1 MEIYKKSIT
10 ELSELLKRKEL
21 SAVEMTKYFLKRIN
35 LHDSKLN
42 SFISIDENFAIDQA
56 KLADKLILEGKN
68 SILTGIPIAHKDLFS
83 TKGIK
88 TTCASKMLENYT
100 PPFDAT
106 IVSKFAKAG
115 MVSIGKT
122 NMDEFA
128 MGSSNES
135 SYFGPVK
142 NPWDLKKVPGGSSG
156 GSATAVAARLTPVAT
171 GTDTGGSIRQPASFC
186 GLTGLKPT
194 YGTVSRYGM
203 IAYASSLDQGGPIA
217 KTAQDCALLFDE
229 MKGYDSND
237 PTSNFKFNKDKIE
250 LNFQKQNAKNITIG
264 IPKEYFSKDLDK
276 KISDVLNKSIETFN
290 RLGFNFKEVSLPNHN
305 YTIPAYYIIAS
316 AEASSNLS
324 RYDGIKFGHRC
335 DEPKSLEDLY
345 LRTRKEGFGK
355 EVKKR
360 IMIGAYALSSGY
372 YDEYYMRALK
382 IRRIIRNSFLEAFK
396 KVDYLF
402 APTCPS
408 TAFNL
413 GEKSSDAV
421 AMYLSDIYTTP
432 INLAGL
438 PAVSIPVGFSNSMPV
453 GMQIIGNDFCEG
465 DILRIAHLFQQE
477 TTWHKEIP
485 KEFDHE

>member
-10 ELSELLKRKEL
+10 ELSELLQRKEI
-21 SAVEMTKYFLKRIN
+21 SSVEMTKYFLKRISSF
-35 LHDSKLN
+35 DSKLN
-42 SFISIDENFAIDQA
+42 SFISLDENTSLNQA
-56 KLADKLILEGKN
+56 KLADKLISKN
-68 SILTGIPIAHKDLFS
+68 KNNFLTGIPIAHKDLFS

-88 TTCASKMLENYT
+88 TTCASKMLENYM

-106 IVSKFAKAG
+106 VVNKFAEAG
-115 MVSIGKT
+115 MVNIGKT

-128 MGSSNES
+128 MGSSNET
-135 SYFGPVK
+135 SYFGPVR
-142 NPWDLKKVPGGSSG
+142 NPWNLEKVPGGSSG
-156 GSATAVAARLTPVAT
+156 GSASAVAARLTPVAT

-194 YGTVSRYGM
+194 YGAVSRYGM

-217 KTAQDCALLFDE
+217 KSAQDCALLFDE
-229 MKGYDSND
+229 MKGYDNND
-237 PTSNFKFNKDKIE
+237 PTSNFKFNKNKIK
-250 LNFQKQNAKNITIG
+250 LNYEKQNVKNITIG
-264 IPKEYFSKDLDK
+264 IPKEYFSEGLDQ
-276 KISDVLNKSIETFN
+276 KILDVLNESLETFKK
-290 RLGFNFKEVSLPNHN
+290 LGFNFKEVNLPNHD

-335 DEPKSLEDLY
+335 DKPKSLADMY

-382 IRRIIRNSFLEAFK
+382 IRRIIRNNFLEAFK
-396 KVDYLF
+396 NVDFLF

-453 GMQIIGNDFCEG
+453 GMQIIGNDFREG
-465 DILRIAHLFQQE
+465 DILNIAHLFQQE
-477 TTWHKEIP
+477 TNWHKEIP
-485 KEFDHE
+485 KEFDCE